1 MSVIATLVV
10 GANGATSLKGS
21 STGLSTQADRER
33 FLQLHR
39 SAGAYIV
46 GRKSAS
52 VESYK
57 NSLAPLF
64 IFTRQPIPNIAG
76 EVDVS
81 QGFERAVRE
90 ISNAH
95 PSPIVVES
103 GVSLMMAMINDG
115 VIDQLQLSLSPI
127 VGDGDFIDLDQL
139 LELFEIESDIE
150 IDGTRLLECRYKGN
164 A

>member
-21 STGLSTQADRER
+21 SSGLSTQADRDR

-46 GRKSAS
+46 GRNSAS
-52 VESYK
+52 AESYK
-57 NSLAPLF
+57 NSTAPIF
-64 IFTRQPIPNIAG
+64 IFTRQPIPNISG

-81 QGFERAVRE
+81 QGFEKAVRE
-90 ISNAH
+90 ISNAN

-115 VIDQLQLSLSPI
+115 VIDQLQLSISPI
-127 VGDGDFIDLDQL
+127 DGDGDFIDLDQL
-139 LELFEIESDIE
+139 LEHFKIESDIE
-150 IDGTRLLECRYKGN
+150 SDGTRLLECRYKGN
-164 A
+164 T